1 MLGLLELFLL
11 ISMATSILSFTIS
24 REHVLVPVKNWAYK
38 HEFHWFHYLLRCSLC
53 ISFWIALLFW
63 VLSYFT
69 IPSTIQPRILIYFL
83 IYTSSIGVSYLFQ
96 RLYGVR

>member
-38 HEFHWFHYLLRCSLC
+38 HEFYWFHS
-53 ISFWIALLFW
+53 
-63 VLSYFT
+63 
-69 IPSTIQPRILIYFL
+69 STIQPQILIYFL